1 MIYNNIK
8 IELRNGVI
16 SDISTSEGK
25 IVLIIDEQIHIFEEA
40 SLSFGFIDSH
50 LHFFGIGEVAL
61 MPNFQ
66 TCNSESEMIDLL
78 KSQPF
83 YRGDWLVGFGWNQEN
98 LPDAKFPT
106 KDLFDNAFPDTPIF
120 LRRIDGHSALIN
132 SAAARILG
140 INDQSVFD
148 RTGFIHKNEAG
159 VFTGLLID
167 GAMTSVLDK
176 IPLYSPEQIY
186 KILDYSQNLLL
197 NLGIT
202 EVVDMDFNPL
212 LFQFFKKYDEDGKF
226 IIKIHS
232 FIQAQDD
239 YWLKINDLP
248 YKGNNWNIIGIK
260 LYMDGAIGSRSAALL
275 EEYSDDPNNFGLL
288 LHDNTSLSNKISQ
301 AFSRNLQVAIHSIG
315 DRATKIILET
325 INTYPNEIILPIR
338 IEHSQI
344 IDQYDYHFFN
354 NPNIIA
360 SVQPIHYV
368 SDTINGMAQKRLGT
382 LRVDNAYPWKSLLIN
397 GSTMVAGSDAPIE
410 SPNPFFGIDA
420 LINSARHSELVSINQ
435 AIDSYIDIPYKLLHN
450 TLPSLNIGS
459 SPNIVILD
467 SSFKNTKSIANTKVL
482 AVIINGILI
491 KI

>member
-16 SDISTSEGK
+16 TKISPSEGK
-25 IVLIIDEQIHIFEEA
+25 IELKIDEQTHIFEDA
-40 SLSFGFIDSH
+40 SLTFGFIDSH

-66 TCNSESEMIDLL
+66 NCRSESEMIALL

-106 KDLFDNAFPDTPIF
+106 KDLFDIAFPDTPIF
-120 LRRIDGHSALIN
+120 LKRIDGHSALIN

-148 RTGFIHKNEAG
+148 STGFYYKNEAG
-159 VFTGLLID
+159 AFTGLLVD
-167 GAMTSVLDK
+167 GAMTSVMNK
-176 IPLYSPEQIY
+176 IPFYSPEQIEN
-186 KILDYSQNLLL
+186 ILDYSQNFLI

-212 LFQFFKKYDEDGKF
+212 LFDFFKKYDDAGKF
-226 IIKIHS
+226 IIKVHS

-239 YWLKINDLP
+239 LWLQINDLP

-275 EEYSDDPNNFGLL
+275 EEYSDDPNNYGLL
-288 LHDNTSLSNKISQ
+288 LLDKLSLTNKITQ
-301 AFSRNLQVAIHSIG
+301 AFTRNLQVAIHSIG
-315 DRATKIILET
+315 DRAAKIIIET
-325 INTYPNEIILPIR
+325 INAYPNEIILPIR

-344 IDQYDYHFFN
+344 IDPYDYHFFN

-368 SDTINGMAQKRLGT
+368 SDNSNGMAPKRLGIQ
-382 LRVDNAYPWKSLLIN
+382 RAENSYPWKSLLIN
-397 GSTMVAGSDAPIE
+397 GATLVAGSDAPIE

-420 LINSARHSELVSINQ
+420 FINSKRHSELVSIDD
-435 AIDSYIDIPYKLLHN
+435 AIASYIDIPYKLLHN
-450 TLPSLNIGS
+450 TLPSLDIGS
-459 SPNIVILD
+459 SPTIVILN
-467 SSFKNTKSIANTKVL
+467 SSFKNIKSIANTKVL
-482 AVIINGILI
+482 AVIINGKLI